1 VDRDRSIAD
10 FIPVPFWAVDV
21 QLLADGAAFI
31 AQWQAP
37 DDHCDDQGRCLDQA
51 RAQQAA
57 QRAPEADTGPA
68 RSSELGDQVGEFAG
82 KVIRSALNQAA
93 SQLGRQLVRGLLGS
107 LMGRKR

>member
-1 VDRDRSIAD
+1 VAPPQSRVGPLSEQERTAILARSPLRGRYERPIDRESAYEI
-10 FIPVPFWAVDV
+10 
-21 QLLADGAAFI
+21 LA
-31 AQWQAP
+31 
-37 DDHCDDQGRCLDQA
+37 A
-51 RAQQAA
+51 RAQQEA